1 MKPGKPHSNQNS
13 FQKPSYKKSPHLKK
27 STEHRR
33 QADPGKAPDRST
45 AWDAQAAWYD
55 RLVGEDGSDYH
66 KEVVLP
72 GAMQLLAAS
81 AGERILDLGCG
92 QGVFCRQL
100 AAAGIEVT
108 GVDLSSELIAK
119 ARRYETDKPLNRH
132 ADRSRSANRSDQ
144 NSKRNQ
150 SSFHIDYRIEDACAL
165 PADLR
170 TGSFDGAVSIL
181 AAGNMESID
190 GFFEG
195 AADAVKK
202 GGRLV
207 VVIMHP
213 CFRIPRQSHWQF
225 DEAKKLQYRR
235 VDRYLSS
242 LAIPIVT
249 HPGKKDSSYTTMFHR
264 PLHEIVSSA
273 SRAGWMI
280 TALEEWTSNR
290 RSVGAKAKAE
300 NRAREEFPL
309 FLALRAIT

>member
-1 MKPGKPHSNQNS
+1 MKPGKPHSSQKP
-13 FQKPSYKKSPHLKK
+13 FQKPSFKNSPERSPDLKRA
-27 STEHRR
+27 TGHRR
-33 QADPGKAPDRST
+33 STGQRKTPDRST
-45 AWDAQAAWYD
+45 AWDAQADWYD

-72 GAMQLLAAS
+72 GTMQLLAAN

-119 ARRYETDKPLNRH
+119 ARRYETESPLNRH
-132 ADRSRSANRSDQ
+132 AGTR
-144 NSKRNQ
+144 
-150 SSFHIDYRIEDACAL
+150 IDYRIEDACAL

-170 TGSFDGAVSIL
+170 AGSYDGAVSIL

-195 AADAVKK
+195 AAQAVKK

-213 CFRIPRQSHWQF
+213 CFRIPRQSQWQF

-235 VDRYLSS
+235 IDRYLSS
-242 LAIPIVT
+242 LAIPIIT
-249 HPGKKDSSYTTMFHR
+249 HPGKRDSSYTTMFHR

-309 FLALRAIT
+309 FLALRAVT